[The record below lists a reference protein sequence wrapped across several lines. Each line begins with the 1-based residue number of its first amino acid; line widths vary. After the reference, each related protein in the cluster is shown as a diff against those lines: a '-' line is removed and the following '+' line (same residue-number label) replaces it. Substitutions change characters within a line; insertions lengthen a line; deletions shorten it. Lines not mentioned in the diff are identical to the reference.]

1 MSGLFSKPSIPAPQ
15 AAPVSPAEDKAAEQ
29 ARVNVANA
37 AAMDLAIGGRRS
49 TEFAGR
55 KVAMAAQMARS
66 KGRHLVGDEG
76 L

>member
-1 MSGLFSKPSIPAPQ
+1 MSGLFSKPSIQAPQ
-15 AAPVSPAEDKAAEQ
+15 AAPVSPVEDKAATQ
-29 ARVNVANA
+29 ARMNVANA

-55 KVAMAAQMARS
+55 KQAMAAQMLRA
-66 KGRHLVGDEG
+66 KGKGALADEG

>member
-1 MSGLFSKPSIPAPQ
+1 M
-15 AAPVSPAEDKAAEQ
+15 EDKAAEQ
-29 ARVNVANA
+29 ARANAASA

-55 KVAMAAQMARS
+55 QGAMAAQAARI
-66 KGRHLVGDEG
+66 KRRGALAQDEAA

>member
-15 AAPVSPAEDKAAEQ
+15 AAPVSPVEDKAATQ

-55 KVAMAAQMARS
+55 KQAMASQMARS
-66 KGRHLVGDEG
+66 KGKRPVGDEG

>member
-15 AAPVSPAEDKAAEQ
+15 AAPVSPVEDKAATQ
-29 ARVNVANA
+29 ARVNASNA

-55 KVAMAAQMARS
+55 KTAMAAQMARYKA
-66 KGRHLVGDEG
+66 KGMLSGEG